1 MKALWQ
7 SLKSL
12 YGVVS
17 ALTLVIGTVGVFGIS
32 VVVPSAPPWV
42 SALIFAVSFIAGF
55 LYGSFGADKRAE
67 IETKKAYET
76 ERARVETEAAERRR
90 DLISA
95 ADAKKKDME
104 EQKNRTFRREIKS
117 LDFYNKVLL
126 WHIYSNEEYRVES
139 GKCLDDICD
148 ILNELMDSEYIEI
161 ETVDFGVTAYRTTD
175 ETRHCIERNEDLF
188 RNAMKKSEGDLICRM
203 F

>member
-1 MKALWQ
+1 MKALLQ

-95 ADAKKKDME
+95 ADAEKKAME

>member
-95 ADAKKKDME
+95 ADAEKTAMD
-104 EQKNRTFRREIKS
+104 EQKNQTFRREIKS

-126 WHIYSNEEYRVES
+126 WNIYSNEEYRVES

-175 ETRHCIERNEDLF
+175 ETRHYIERNEDLF
-188 RNAMKKSEGDLICRM
+188 RNAMKRSEGDLICRM

>member
-1 MKALWQ
+1 MKAIWQ

-32 VVVPSAPPWV
+32 VVVPSTPPWV

-95 ADAKKKDME
+95 AEAKKKAMDE
-104 EQKNRTFRREIKS
+104 RKNQTFRREIKS

-126 WHIYSNEEYRVES
+126 WHIYSNGEYRIES

-175 ETRHCIERNEDLF
+175 ETRHYIERNEDLF
-188 RNAMKKSEGDLICRM
+188 RNAMKKGEGDLICRM